1 MNDEDEKS
9 AEESK
14 VEITDAEKQR
24 PKCSRFW
31 FEVAQLLD
39 LELLKERVYVNIVLG
54 ITFAMFADHMST
66 TLMPIYLVERGIT
79 MV

>member
-1 MNDEDEKS
+1 MNDEEEKS
-9 AEESK
+9 AEELK
-14 VEITDAEKQR
+14 VEMTDEGKQH

-31 FEVAQLLD
+31 FKVASILD
-39 LELLKERVYVNIVLG
+39 LELLKEPVYVNIVLG